1 MAAQDYTAVVQ
12 QLYMS
17 YFGRPADFYGLQNFS
32 AQLDAMGAPKTFA
45 GVQAAV
51 GADAAGTTA
60 LSKLVNTF
68 SNSAESV
75 ALYGSDNSQIGVS
88 KFVEAIYMNVLGR
101 PADLAGF
108 NFWVA
113 AITSGTLSKA
123 NAAAAISQAATANT
137 SAQGMLDAQTVANKV
152 AVATAFTA
160 ALDTPAELNAYSGD
174 AAAAAGRG
182 LLAGVNSSTNVTAYQ
197 STINSTIAGIVS
209 GSAPIS
215 NFALTDTV
223 DTLVGTNGA
232 DTFTALVNADGN
244 TTTLNTGDSVDGG
257 AGIDTMNLIVGGTAN
272 TAVLPSV
279 ATIKNIEIINV
290 TGVENIKGTTVD
302 AGYFAGSTTVNLIS
316 AGGAA
321 ASVTGLSGKTLGV
334 QGKTAAAVTGDFGTA
349 GLATVQLNG
358 ASDAA
363 GTANASIKLAGAG
376 IKTVTVN
383 GSGRATIDAT
393 GAAVETLNI
402 NATGSITLDA
412 AAEAASIKT
421 INAAGSTAA
430 VNLGA
435 TAFTAAE
442 TITTGSG
449 NDTFT
454 VGLTTAG
461 KTATVNSGAGN
472 DTITVAATALNVNI
486 NAGAGDDSIVFERA
500 ITATDVVNGGE
511 GKDTLTIGNTAIA
524 AADLEILKAA
534 VSNVET
540 LKFSKAVTGVDA
552 AALNQFSTFSF
563 TTDGSV
569 ITKVA
574 DTQTVTTTADI
585 DVVAAGYKAGTA
597 TTDATYAGKLM
608 VDVMGG
614 VGSTST
620 PDPVDPVNNPPVVTP
635 QNNVIVDAYAD
646 SIVLNVKATAATSSA
661 AGKATFAELTGD
673 VKSATV
679 NLTNSVNAA
688 TSGTATADAVATFT
702 LTTSDAA
709 TAGATTNL
717 GNLTSLTLTGNGNAK
732 IVNGATGSLATVD
745 ATGLTGKAAF
755 GGAAVTTGLDYT
767 ASSNVA
773 ETIKLGASHD
783 IIRFTASSS
792 TYSSM
797 DTIEG
802 FSLVKTAAGA
812 LDAAA
817 SDDISV
823 AGITTFAKAT
833 STASTFGLA
842 LTELGASTTADNVV
856 FQYGGDTY
864 IYSDVGANGL
874 TDNDVVI
881 KLTGAID
888 LDMLVAAL
896 NSAPAA

>member
-197 STINSTIAGIVS
+197 ATINSTITSIVS
-209 GSAPIS
+209 GSQPVT
-215 NFALTDTV
+215 NVALTDTV

-232 DTFTALVNADGN
+232 DTFTALINADGT

-257 AGIDTMNLIVGGTAN
+257 AGIDTMNLIVGGTASK
-272 TAVLPSV
+272 LPTV
-279 ATIKNIEIINV
+279 ATVKNIEIINV
-290 TGVENIKGTTVD
+290 TGVENIDGTTID
-302 AGYFAGSTTVNLIS
+302 AGFFAGSTTVNLIS
-316 AGGAA
+316 AGGTTAT
-321 ASVTGLSGKTLGV
+321 VTGLSGKTLGV

-358 ASDAA
+358 ASNTAT
-363 GTANASIKLAGAG
+363 TANAVVNLVGAG
-376 IKTVTVN
+376 IKTVTIN

-486 NAGAGDDSIVFERA
+486 NAGAGDDNIIFSRA
-500 ITATDVVNGGE
+500 ITATDVINGGE
-511 GKDTLTIGNTAIA
+511 GKDTLT
-524 AADLEILKAA
+524 
-534 VSNVET
+534 VSN
-540 LKFSKAVTGVDA
+540 
-552 AALNQFSTFSF
+552 
-563 TTDGSV
+563 
-569 ITKVA
+569 TKIGRAHV
-574 DTQTVTTTADI
+574 
-585 DVVAAGYKAGTA
+585 
-597 TTDATYAGKLM
+597 
-608 VDVMGG
+608 
-614 VGSTST
+614 
-620 PDPVDPVNNPPVVTP
+620 
-635 QNNVIVDAYAD
+635 
-646 SIVLNVKATAATSSA
+646 
-661 AGKATFAELTGD
+661 
-673 VKSATV
+673 
-679 NLTNSVNAA
+679 
-688 TSGTATADAVATFT
+688 
-702 LTTSDAA
+702 
-709 TAGATTNL
+709 
-717 GNLTSLTLTGNGNAK
+717 
-732 IVNGATGSLATVD
+732 
-745 ATGLTGKAAF
+745 
-755 GGAAVTTGLDYT
+755 
-767 ASSNVA
+767 
-773 ETIKLGASHD
+773 
-783 IIRFTASSS
+783 
-792 TYSSM
+792 
-797 DTIEG
+797 
-802 FSLVKTAAGA
+802 
-812 LDAAA
+812 
-817 SDDISV
+817 
-823 AGITTFAKAT
+823 
-833 STASTFGLA
+833 
-842 LTELGASTTADNVV
+842 
-856 FQYGGDTY
+856 
-864 IYSDVGANGL
+864 
-874 TDNDVVI
+874 
-881 KLTGAID
+881 
-888 LDMLVAAL
+888 
-896 NSAPAA
+896 

>member
-197 STINSTIAGIVS
+197 ATINSTITSIVS
-209 GSAPIS
+209 GSQPVT
-215 NFALTDTV
+215 NVALTDTV

-232 DTFTALVNADGN
+232 DTFTALINADGT

-257 AGIDTMNLIVGGTAN
+257 AGIDTMNLIVGGTASK
-272 TAVLPSV
+272 LPTV
-279 ATIKNIEIINV
+279 ATVKNIEIINV
-290 TGVENIKGTTVD
+290 TGVENIDGTTID
-302 AGYFAGSTTVNLIS
+302 AGFFAGSTTVNLIS
-316 AGGAA
+316 AGGTTAT
-321 ASVTGLSGKTLGV
+321 VTGLSGKTLGV

-358 ASDAA
+358 ASNTAT
-363 GTANASIKLAGAG
+363 TANAVVNLVGAG
-376 IKTVTVN
+376 IKTVTIN

-486 NAGAGDDSIVFERA
+486 NAGAGDDNIIFSRA
-500 ITATDVVNGGE
+500 ITATDVINGGE
-511 GKDTLTIGNTAIA
+511 GKDTLTVSNTTIA

-534 VSNVET
+534 VTNVET
-540 LKFSKAVTGVDA
+540 LKFSAKVTGVDA

-563 TTDGSV
+563 TTDESV

-574 DTQTVTTTADI
+574 DTQTVVTTADI

-597 TTDATYAGKLM
+597 TTDATYAGKLT
-608 VDVMGG
+608 VDVSGG
-614 VGSTST
+614 AAATVA
-620 PDPVDPVNNPPVVTP
+620 PAPVAP
-635 QNNVIVDAYAD
+635 QNNVVVDAYAD
-646 SIVLNVKATAATSSA
+646 SIVLNVKAGAATSSA
-661 AGKATFAELTGD
+661 AGTATFAELTGD

-717 GNLTSLTLTGNGNAK
+717 GNLTSLTLTGNGNAV

-792 TYSSM
+792 TYTSM